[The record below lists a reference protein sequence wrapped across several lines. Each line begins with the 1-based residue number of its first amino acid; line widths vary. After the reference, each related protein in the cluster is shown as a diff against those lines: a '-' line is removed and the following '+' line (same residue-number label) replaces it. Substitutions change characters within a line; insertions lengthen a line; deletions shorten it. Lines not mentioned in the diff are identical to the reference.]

1 MCRYGKSLKTRI
13 QINCGYDNMKTIHV
27 YKLTLFIYNVDCNS
41 TMVKESH
48 NYGDLKISGVI
59 NKVI

>member
-1 MCRYGKSLKTRI
+1 
-13 QINCGYDNMKTIHV
+13 MKTIHV